1 MSKDKR
7 KAPRLSSVLPVKLQK
22 DKKGFIAALGNDISM
37 LGIGMESAE
46 KFAVGSELL
55 FEIFL
60 SNGKKVKL
68 KGKVMWDLLKDERYY
83 YGVKFSKINLVNKFK
98 LFSFVRLVKKI

>member
-1 MSKDKR
+1 MSIQRR

-37 LGIGMESAE
+37 LGIGMECAE
-46 KFAVGSELL
+46 KFDVGSELL

-60 SNGKKVKL
+60 SNGKMIKL
-68 KGKVMWDLLKDERYY
+68 KGKVMWNLLKDNKYY
-83 YGVKFSKINLVNKFK
+83 YGVKFSKINLFNKFK
-98 LFSFVRLVKKI
+98 LFSFIRLVKKI